1 MFCILI
7 RKYEWGR
14 VEAKLQS
21 QESRWL
27 QVASQTKGGKQ
38 TGRGEER
45 EREYYMEQTRGEKWV
60 WQIILSQ
67 LVNCNNFVTEARAE
81 IVLTCP
87 DVRLRQGN
95 FSSQWIIGTSSIF
108 RTQVVNHPE

>member
-1 MFCILI
+1 M
-7 RKYEWGR
+7 RK
-14 VEAKLQS
+14 S
-21 QESRWL
+21 
-27 QVASQTKGGKQ
+27 GGK
-38 TGRGEER
+38 TAIARKPLITSSIANKGREADREGGG

-95 FSSQWIIGTSSIF
+95 FSSQ
-108 RTQVVNHPE
+108 